1 MQAVILAAGKSTRT
15 YPLTVNKPKSLLKV
29 LDKTVLEHTLDALH
43 GTVDEVIIVVG
54 FMKESIIERFG
65 SFYNGI
71 KLIYAEQKEQLGTGH
86 ALMCAKSHIKDRF
99 LVINGDDLYAK
110 EDIVSISKH
119 DYGILVKEVDSVA
132 KRFGAVVVD
141 GKKVKEIIER
151 PETDISKYANIGVYS
166 LKKDVF
172 DIAIDKSPRGEY
184 EIVDYV
190 TALAKKGLMGFEV
203 VKGYWLPVGYP
214 WNYLEAN
221 VAMLKKAKA
230 HIDKSAIIEQNV
242 VMKGIVIIGKDTIIK
257 SGTYI
262 EGPVYIGNN
271 CEIGPHAYLRP
282 DTILMDGVR
291 TRAEI
296 VDSVL
301 MDKAT
306 AKHNSYIGHSVIGE
320 KCNIACGTITADY
333 RHDAKSNATL
343 VQGKKVDSGRKKLG
357 AFLGDNV
364 RTGIGTLIYPGRKI
378 WPNKS
383 TLPGQVVKEDI
394 VD

>member
-43 GTVDEVIIVVG
+43 GTVDEAIIVVG
-54 FMKESIIERFG
+54 FMKESIIEKFG
-65 SFYNGI
+65 SFYKGI

-86 ALMCAKSHIKDRF
+86 ALMCAKPHIKDRF

-119 DYGILVKEVDSVA
+119 EYGILVKEVDSVA

-141 GKKVKEIIER
+141 GKKVKEIVER
-151 PETDISKYANIGVYS
+151 PETELSKFANIGVYS
-166 LKKDVF
+166 LNKDVF
-172 DIAIDKSPRGEY
+172 DIAINKSPRGEY

-190 TALAKKGLMGFEV
+190 TALAKKGLMEFEV
-203 VKGYWLPVGYP
+203 VKGYWLPIGYP

-221 VAMLKKAKA
+221 VAMLKACKA
-230 HIDKSAIIEQNV
+230 HTDKSAIIEQNV
-242 VMKGIVIIGKDTIIK
+242 VMKGMVIVGKDTIIK

-262 EGPVYIGNN
+262 EGPVFIGNN

-291 TRAEI
+291 TRSEI

-306 AKHNSYIGHSVIGE
+306 SKHNAYIGHSVIGE
-320 KCNIACGTITADY
+320 NCNIACGTVTADY
-333 RHDAKSNATL
+333 RHDSKSNTTL
-343 VQGKKVDSGRKKLG
+343 VQGKKIDTGRRKLG

-364 RTGIGTLIYPGRKI
+364 KTGIGTLIYPGRKI

-383 TLPGQVVKEDI
+383 TLPGTVVKEDI